1 MANNRRNG
9 GSAVADRDSNEG
21 TAVAT
26 DPRVFAS
33 TRSGNDKSRDVGAR
47 GEQFILASWATLV
60 AGLWLIVAPWVLTF
74 AGNTPKARA
83 NDLVLGIVVASM
95 GATRVFG
102 NYRSGRLN
110 QIISGL
116 TVLPGIWLIAAPYV
130 LNYASHARPRNSDI
144 ITGIAVLVFSAWAY
158 MSSRNDEDNGNS
170 HRRRNHS

>member
-1 MANNRRNG
+1 MKVRLY
-9 GSAVADRDSNEG
+9 S
-21 TAVAT
+21 
-26 DPRVFAS
+26 DPPVFAS

-102 NYRSGRLN
+102 NYRSGPA
-110 QIISGL
+110 QSEIISGL
-116 TVLPGIWLIAAPYV
+116 TALQGIW
-130 LNYASHARPRNSDI
+130 
-144 ITGIAVLVFSAWAY
+144 
-158 MSSRNDEDNGNS
+158 
-170 HRRRNHS
+170 